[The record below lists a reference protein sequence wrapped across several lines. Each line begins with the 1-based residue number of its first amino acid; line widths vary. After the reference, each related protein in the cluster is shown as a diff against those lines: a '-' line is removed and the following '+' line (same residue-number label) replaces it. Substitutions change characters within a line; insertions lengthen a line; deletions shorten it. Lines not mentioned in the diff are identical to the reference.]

1 MVAPLSIPVAFLAI
15 QAIEDSFVAAIKAS
29 PVGPLLKDVNTI
41 PGDFSPEEVG
51 DRLRLTP
58 GAYVAFSGGQGLD
71 RRAAGIEAHFTVF
84 VVTGQGAKE
93 ADRRR
98 GSKVV
103 VGAYTLLQAIA
114 MTLHGVALPAPS
126 IEGVPIPD
134 LGVGAPQLVETARYW
149 AEGVDK
155 MNLCIYA
162 AIFSLQVQFP
172 PMPTAGEIANFLT
185 FFGQI
190 DINGVPDGVTSLP
203 LMSDRVSSED
213 QVTLVVEDGA
223 ALGTFFLGGDTLG

>member
-1 MVAPLSIPVAFLAI
+1 MVAPLSIPIEFLAI

-29 PVGPLLKDVNTI
+29 PVGALLKDVNTI
-41 PGDFSPEEVG
+41 PGDFTPEEVG

-58 GAYVAFSGGQGLD
+58 GAYVAFSGGPGLGQ
-71 RRAAGIEAHFTVF
+71 RAAGIEAHFTVF
-84 VVTGQGAKE
+84 VVTGQGSKE

-103 VGAYTLLQAIA
+103 VGAYTLAQAVA
-114 MTLHGVALPAPS
+114 MILHGVPLPVPAIDS
-126 IEGVPIPD
+126 VPIPS
-134 LGVGAPQLVETARYW
+134 LGIGAPQLVEIARYW
-149 AEGVDK
+149 AEAIDK
-155 MNLCIYA
+155 LGLCIYA
-162 AIFSLQVQFP
+162 ATFNLHVQFP
-172 PMPTAGEIANFLT
+172 PMPTADELANFLT